1 MKEAL
6 IGLGIGLVIAIVVY
20 IWQKIGKNEIEKKS
34 KAEIARLKGLLA
46 DRMDIESEGITK
58 LKKENEELYAMVAKN
73 EQDIKLLQ
81 EKLEQGQNDY
91 QSLKMAKM
99 IEITDGDL
107 DGAKERLSKLIRDV
121 NKCIAI
127 LSDEEQ

>member
-1 MKEAL
+1 MTA
-6 IGLGIGLVIAIVVY
+6 
-20 IWQKIGKNEIEKKS
+20 NEKTLATFE
-34 KAEIARLKGLLA
+34 ARLRQMIL
-46 DRMDIESEGITK
+46 RFQE
-58 LKKENEELYAMVAKN
+58 LKKENQELHAMVEKG
-73 EQDIKLLQ
+73 EKEITQMR
-81 EKLEQGQNDY
+81 EKLEQQQSDY

-127 LSDEEQ
+127 LSDENQ